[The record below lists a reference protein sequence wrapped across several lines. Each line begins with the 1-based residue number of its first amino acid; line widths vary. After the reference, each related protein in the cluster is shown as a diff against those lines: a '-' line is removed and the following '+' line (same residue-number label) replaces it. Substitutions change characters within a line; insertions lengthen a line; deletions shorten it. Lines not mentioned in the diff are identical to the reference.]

1 MSLTEKLALFF
12 ETKARTAEGIVK
24 PRPWKNY
31 EKVAFRIAF
40 IYFLILCIP
49 MYWKFYEHIFTLD
62 FSKITYQDIQSIV
75 AFWPP
80 QFVTI
85 KTEEGVFG
93 LLNYINFVITLIP
106 ALIGGLIWSA
116 LDKKRISYNTLYY
129 WIRVLARYRLAYGM
143 VGWGLKKIFPM
154 QMVLPTIGMLNT
166 NFIDMAEKKLYWS
179 HVGIAPVYESFLG
192 FAEFIPGLLL
202 LNRKTAVLGAALSA
216 VVTFNITIANHAWD
230 AGVGVPAFY
239 FTVISVF
246 VLWNDFPKIWK
257 LLVGEKDVQKVDH
270 YPLFSGAGKKVQIGL
285 KIVGNL
291 IFVVIATILW
301 GYGWY
306 GERNNYNIPNTPG
319 LKGFEGYYNVP
330 VFKLNGREIP
340 YSPFDS
346 IRWQNAIF
354 ERWSSLAYKTNREA
368 VVDRM
373 IGYNPLRVAG
383 DTTNRNLNQ
392 IPTQDA
398 DQLQKV
404 NKERDLGVTRWEVGG
419 MAGER
424 RYFFYK
430 ADTTH
435 HILYLKNK
443 NRNYQNETQV
453 LHYTQPEKGKI
464 ILEGIN
470 EFRDSVYIVLEKQDK
485 KYPLIEGRRKI
496 IAY

>member
-270 YPLFSGAGKKVQIGL
+270 YPLFPSHS
-285 KIVGNL
+285 
-291 IFVVIATILW
+291 T
-301 GYGWY
+301 
-306 GERNNYNIPNTPG
+306 
-319 LKGFEGYYNVP
+319 
-330 VFKLNGREIP
+330 
-340 YSPFDS
+340 
-346 IRWQNAIF
+346 
-354 ERWSSLAYKTNREA
+354 
-368 VVDRM
+368 
-373 IGYNPLRVAG
+373 
-383 DTTNRNLNQ
+383 
-392 IPTQDA
+392 
-398 DQLQKV
+398 
-404 NKERDLGVTRWEVGG
+404 
-419 MAGER
+419 
-424 RYFFYK
+424 
-430 ADTTH
+430 
-435 HILYLKNK
+435 
-443 NRNYQNETQV
+443 
-453 LHYTQPEKGKI
+453 
-464 ILEGIN
+464 
-470 EFRDSVYIVLEKQDK
+470 
-485 KYPLIEGRRKI
+485 
-496 IAY
+496 